1 MIPER
6 GSRADDV
13 DAELDP
19 VFVSS
24 LRESKWIVIIWFANF
39 AWVVSFSFWAGY
51 EGDSEQRLVTT
62 LGMPR
67 WVFWGVFFPWIVTA
81 GITCWFALTRM
92 ADHPLEDE
100 PPPHHGDESGGA
112 G

>member
-1 MIPER
+1 MSGNRP
-6 GSRADDV
+6 DDV

-24 LRESKWIVIIWFANF
+24 LRESKWILSIWFANF
-39 AWVVSFSFWAGY
+39 AWVIGCSVLTGY
-51 EGDSEQRLVTT
+51 DSDTEQRLETT

-67 WVFWGVFFPWIVTA
+67 WVFWGVFLPWIVTA
-81 GITCWFALTRM
+81 VLTSWFALTQM

-100 PPPHHGDESGGA
+100 APPDNSDDSGEPA
-112 G
+112 